1 MPIDKLAT
9 QPNCS
14 FCGLGGNAVEEMIK
28 GPNDLHICSD
38 CIDLCAELIAISKQK
53 KQSRCHQGESR
64 GSEVTDIPNFL
75 KKVPRPAGSENK
87 K

>member
-1 MPIDKLAT
+1 MLQDKPAT

-14 FCGLGGNAVEEMIK
+14 FCGLSFSVVEAMIK

-53 KQSRCHQGESR
+53 KQSRSHQWESR

-75 KKVPRPAGSENK
+75 KKGWRPAGSENK